1 MAARMPFARKRKIK
15 SNDEMD
21 DLESLFADE
30 QEEETLDDSD
40 KDSTYD
46 DQKRRR
52 VEGKD
57 GEMDSSMDD
66 FQG

>member
-1 MAARMPFARKRKIK
+1 MPFARKRKIK